1 MIVLGIADVLHIA
14 SVASGW
20 SCVIS
25 VNRLNDS
32 VVFIKQRKHI
42 FFQFSLIMQNQFLQ
56 VVCLNRDT
64 LYL

>member
-14 SVASGW
+14 TVASGW

-32 VVFIKQRKHI
+32 VVFIKQRKHT